1 MYIIIL
7 TIVTKLGIAQS
18 HLWLCG
24 IVFVT
29 AEHWYV
35 ACKIGFIDFSPHGQ
49 FAPWTFCPTLDIS
62 PHGRSPMGDSPQM
75 FRPMVVGQHVHTPSQ
90 KRFTLRKPWRYSRQM
105 QFFMTGRQQ
114 CPSQRKICAYVH
126 CTMQCTYH
134 FDSSRTNTAKAIDR
148 QAATSGRL
156 VQTN

>member
-62 PHGRSPMGDSPQM
+62 PHGRSPMGDSPIDDSPHERGAK
-75 FRPMVVGQHVHTPSQ
+75 RPEKNVAPDNISLSVLADQ
-90 KRFTLRKPWRYSRQM
+90 KWLPV
-105 QFFMTGRQQ
+105 
-114 CPSQRKICAYVH
+114 C
-126 CTMQCTYH
+126 
-134 FDSSRTNTAKAIDR
+134 
-148 QAATSGRL
+148 RL
-156 VQTN
+156 L